1 MTFHA
6 SYFIAVYLSIVV
18 KEEREEKAGEERI
31 LRKNISATVPC
42 AVYDFLQRFLSRII
56 KLHFYGWKS
65 IGKISFSATSMAVEL
80 FLCIENYGK

>member
-1 MTFHA
+1 MLLI
-6 SYFIAVYLSIVV
+6 FIAVYLSIVV
-18 KEEREEKAGEERI
+18 KEEREAGRRGEERI

-65 IGKISFSATSMAVEL
+65 IGKISFSATSMAAEL